1 MDPIYIGLIVGVL
14 ALIFLFSGMPIAF
27 ALGAV
32 SVLITVIFMGPTQ
45 LNMLAELL
53 YSGTDNFG
61 LLAIPLFIFMGI
73 IVASTRA
80 GTDLYECFH
89 KWLHKVP
96 GGLGMANIVSCAVF
110 AALTGSS
117 PATAAAIGSTGIPE
131 LRKRGYDPSLAC
143 GIITAGGTLGILIP
157 PSVTMIVYGI
167 ATETSIGKLF
177 IAGIFPGLLITTL
190 FSLWILF
197 VYNKKMKREAAESG
211 GMAKSVAHARNYA
224 LSDKLKASVRILP
237 FLLIIVLVLISLY
250 GGWATPSE
258 AAGVGAFLIMLV
270 AMAIYRAYQPHQIK
284 SILMRT
290 LKESTMIMM
299 IVAMSFLFSSV
310 LTELYITQAVA
321 QSMVK
326 LHVSRW
332 VIMFFINVMLLVIG
346 CFLPPVAAILIL
358 APILHPVILG
368 LGFDPIWFGVIMTVN
383 LEVGLITPPVGLNLY
398 VVQGIAPDVSID
410 EVLKGSFPFVII
422 LLVSIVIISI
432 FPELAT
438 WLPRKMITGVVSP

>member
-1 MDPIYIGLIVGVL
+1 MDPIYIGIIVGIL

-32 SVLITVIFMGPTQ
+32 SVLITIMFMGPTQ

-177 IAGIFPGLLITTL
+177 IAGIFPGILITTL

-197 VYNKKMKREAAESG
+197 VYNKKLKRESTNMESESHFVNYTLAE
-211 GMAKSVAHARNYA
+211 
-224 LSDKLKASVRILP
+224 KLKASVRILP

-258 AAGVGAFLIMLV
+258 AAGVGAFLIMLI
-270 AMAIYRAYQPHQIK
+270 AMAIYKAYQPHQMK

-321 QSMVK
+321 HSMVK

-358 APILHPVILG
+358 APILHPVVVG
-368 LGFDPIWFGVIMTVN
+368 LGFDPIWFGVVMTVN

-438 WLPRKMITGVVSP
+438 WLPKKMIAGVVTP

>member
-1 MDPIYIGLIVGVL
+1 MDPIYKGLLVVVL

-32 SVLITVIFMGPTQ
+32 SVIITAIFMGPAQ

-53 YSGTDNFG
+53 YSGIDNFG

-73 IVASTRA
+73 VVASTRA

-190 FSLWILF
+190 FSLWIIF
-197 VYNKKMKREAAESG
+197 VYMRKIRRELAG
-211 GMAKSVAHARNYA
+211 GAVVQYASNYT
-224 LSDKLKASVRILP
+224 LTEKLKASVRIIP
-237 FLLIIVLVLISLY
+237 FLIIIVLVLVSLY

-258 AAGVGAFLIMLV
+258 AAGVGAFLIMIV
-270 AMAIYRAYQPHQIK
+270 AMIVYKAYQPVQLK
-284 SILMRT
+284 NILMRT

-310 LTELYITQAVA
+310 LTELYITQTIAHA
-321 QSMVK
+321 MVK
-326 LHVSRW
+326 LQVSRW
-332 VIMFFINVMLLVIG
+332 IIMFFINVMLLIVG

-358 APILHPVILG
+358 APILHPVIVG
-368 LGFDPIWFGVIMTVN
+368 LGFDPVWFGVIMTIN

-410 EVLKGSFPFVII
+410 DVLKGTFPFVVI
-422 LLVSIVIISI
+422 LLISIVIVSI

-438 WLPRKMITGVVSP
+438 WLPNKMITGVTSR

>member
-1 MDPIYIGLIVGVL
+1 MDPIYIGLIVGIL

-27 ALGAV
+27 ALGTV
-32 SVLITVIFMGPTQ
+32 SVIITVIFMGPSQ

-177 IAGIFPGLLITTL
+177 IAGIFPGLLITAL

-197 VYNKKMKREAAESG
+197 VYNKKLKKDSTDMQGEPHF
-211 GMAKSVAHARNYA
+211 VNYTF
-224 LSDKLKASVRILP
+224 SEKLKASVRILP

-258 AAGVGAFLIMLV
+258 AAGVGAFLIMLI

-332 VIMFFINVMLLVIG
+332 VIMFFINIMLLVIG

-358 APILHPVILG
+358 APILHPVIVG
-368 LGFDPIWFGVIMTVN
+368 LGFDPIWFGVVMTVN

-410 EVLKGSFPFVII
+410 EVLKGSFPFVVI

-438 WLPRKMITGVVSP
+438 WLPRKMITGVASP

>member
-131 LRKRGYDPSLAC
+131 LRKRGYEPSLAC

-177 IAGIFPGLLITTL
+177 IAGIFPGLLITAL

-197 VYNKKMKREAAESG
+197 VYNKKMKREADNPEA
-211 GMAKSVAHARNYA
+211 VAHATNYD

-258 AAGVGAFLIMLV
+258 AAGVGAFLIMLI
-270 AMAIYRAYQPHQIK
+270 AMAIYKAYQPHQVK

-299 IVAMSFLFSSV
+299 IVVMSFLFSSV

-332 VIMFFINVMLLVIG
+332 VIMFFINIMLLVIG

-358 APILHPVILG
+358 APILHPVIVG

-410 EVLKGSFPFVII
+410 EVLKGSFPFVVI
-422 LLVSIVIISI
+422 LLASLVILSI

-438 WLPRKMITGVVSP
+438 WLPKKMITGALHPG